1 MTNKNRVRHLT
12 EAALIAAMYAALTFA
27 IAPLAYGEVQ
37 FRVSEALTILPVF
50 TPAAIPGLTVGCL
63 LANLLGLLSGANPA
77 GTLDMVFGTL
87 ATLLAALLTYALR
100 NVRVKGLPVL
110 AALPAVITNAVIV
123 GAELAIFFL
132 DFSPA
137 TYGVC
142 ALSVGAGELVTAT
155 VGGLLLFGVLDK
167 SGAANIIFGQRTKA
181 VS

>member
-87 ATLLAALLTYALR
+87 GRHCLR
-100 NVRVKGLPVL
+100 MH
-110 AALPAVITNAVIV
+110 
-123 GAELAIFFL
+123 
-132 DFSPA
+132 
-137 TYGVC
+137 C
-142 ALSVGAGELVTAT
+142 AMCGSR
-155 VGGLLLFGVLDK
+155 DC
-167 SGAANIIFGQRTKA
+167 RCWRHCPP
-181 VS
+181 